1 MSDKKHKERKLQF
14 KWLTLYW
21 RIVWGLVLLVFLVLL
36 TVLIVW
42 LVLRP
47 TKPKFYLQDA
57 SVTFFNAS
65 SEFPNLIS
73 VSIQV
78 VISTR
83 NSNGRVGVY
92 YDRLDVYAA
101 YMSQQITPATPLPPT
116 YQGHKDVLLWSPF
129 LCGVNVPIAP
139 YLAASLAQD
148 KSDGLL
154 ILRVKILGRVRWK
167 VGSWTSNRYRLT
179 VDCPALLSFSGD
191 RAVSGNGYYPSPLI
205 RFQRTSSCS
214 VSV

>member
-1 MSDKKHKERKLQF
+1 MSGKKCEEHKHHF
-14 KWLTLYW
+14 HWLRLYW
-21 RIVWGLVLLVFLVLL
+21 LIIYGLAFLVFLVLL
-36 TVLIVW
+36 TILVVW

-57 SVTFFNAS
+57 TVTFFNAS
-65 SEFPNLIS
+65 DEVPNLIS

-78 VISTR
+78 VIATR
-83 NSNGRVGVY
+83 NPNGRVGVY
-92 YDRLDVYAA
+92 YDRLDVHAA
-101 YMSQQITPATPLPPT
+101 YMSQQITPPTSLPPT
-116 YQGHKDVLLWSPF
+116 YQGHKDLLLWSPF

-154 ILRVKILGRVRWK
+154 VLRVKILGRVRWK
-167 VGSWTSNRYRLT
+167 VGSWTSNRYRLAI
-179 VDCPALLSFSGD
+179 DCPALLSFSGD
-191 RAVSGNGYYPSPLI
+191 QAVSGDGYYPSPLI

>member
-1 MSDKKHKERKLQF
+1 MSDKKHKERKLQL

-78 VISTR
+78 AR
-83 NSNGRVGVY
+83 RVRGVH
-92 YDRLDVYAA
+92 VAA
-101 YMSQQITPATPLPPT
+101 DHSRTPLPPT